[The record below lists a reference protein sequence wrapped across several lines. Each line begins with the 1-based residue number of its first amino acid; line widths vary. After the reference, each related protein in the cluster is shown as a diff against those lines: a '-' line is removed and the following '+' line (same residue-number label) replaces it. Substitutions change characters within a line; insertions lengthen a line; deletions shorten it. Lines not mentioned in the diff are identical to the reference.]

1 MRSQMQQQLKLLTL
15 LLTIIV
21 LAGCTLLPVSVKT
34 NPTPFVA
41 TAIAITPQ
49 LAVATPHR
57 DATPRPVSPTPAVV
71 RIKGYPAVAVSALP
85 DEAQYTL
92 KLIAHGGPFP
102 YRQDG
107 AIFQNRERRLPRHPS
122 GYYHEYTVETPG
134 SADRGARRLIT
145 GEEGEIFYTDDHYNT
160 FVQVLPT

>member
-1 MRSQMQQQLKLLTL
+1 M
-15 LLTIIV
+15 
-21 LAGCTLLPVSVKT
+21 LAGCTLLPVSVNT
-34 NPTPFVA
+34 NPTAFVP

-57 DATPRPVSPTPAVV
+57 AATPRPILPTPVSVATLQPLSPTPAVV
-71 RIKGYPAVAVSALP
+71 RIKGYTTVAASTLP
-85 DEAQYTL
+85 HEAQHTL
-92 KLIAHGGPFP
+92 ELISHGGPFP

-145 GEEGEIFYTDDHYNT
+145 GEAGEIFYTDDHYNT